1 MDSGLPLPNNSSL
14 IVPRF
19 SCREESAL
27 IGGKASSYGIHP
39 ETKST
44 AT

>member
-1 MDSGLPLPNNSSL
+1 MDSRLPLPNNPSM

-19 SCREESAL
+19 SRREESAL
-27 IGGKASSYGIHP
+27 IGGKASFYGIHP
-39 ETKST
+39 ETKSP